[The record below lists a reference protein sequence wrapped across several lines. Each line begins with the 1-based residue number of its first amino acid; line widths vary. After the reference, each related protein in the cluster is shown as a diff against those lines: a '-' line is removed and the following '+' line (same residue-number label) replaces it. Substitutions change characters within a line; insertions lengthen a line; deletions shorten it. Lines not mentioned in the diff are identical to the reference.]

1 MNRAA
6 NTVSKLVA
14 MLAVAL
20 PLATATAQ
28 STKWSVARVDDAL
41 LIPPGGVSIAE
52 MSGVTYVGPVAGLH
66 RFIAAEET
74 HGQLIQFD
82 VAFTAAGAINSVSN
96 YTAIPISFTQDFEG
110 IAYTNPTRNS
120 VFVSHENGPGV
131 RELSLATGAGLQSL
145 TMPTV
150 FTTAGNKRS
159 NLGFES
165 LTRTLD
171 GATMWTANEQA
182 LTVDGPVATASAGTP
197 VRLLKMNVAG
207 NSVSIGPQYVY
218 QVAPIHG
225 SSTLGSPQSG
235 LSDLVAM
242 PDGTLLAL
250 ERSVAVTSPLYLNR
264 IYEIDFAG
272 ATDVSL
278 GATASGLIGQ
288 SYTPVSKSSV
298 WSGAADGA
306 SGQNLE
312 GLSLGPQ
319 LANGSWVLLGVVD
332 DGDDFSSNTIVSF
345 TATANPSADFDA
357 DGDVDGADFL
367 SWQRGVEITIGA
379 DLAEGDADRDGGVNG
394 ADLAIWEIQA
404 AASSASAVIPEPGA
418 ATLLMVAA
426 VFAIVAGHRKGAR
439 RASKDTPRKDTPR
452 LACAAGSKAGEGN
465 RTLA

>member
-1 MNRAA
+1 MSSTASI
-6 NTVSKLVA
+6 VSKFVA
-14 MLAVAL
+14 TFVVML
-20 PLATATAQ
+20 PLAAPPALAAN
-28 STKWSVARVDDAL
+28 WSVTRVNHAL
-41 LIPPGGVSIAE
+41 LTPPGGVSIAE

-74 HGQLIQFD
+74 HGELIQFD
-82 VAFTAAGAINSVSN
+82 VAFTAAGGISGVSN

-110 IAYTNPTRNS
+110 IAYTNPTSNS

-150 FTTAGNKRS
+150 FTLAGNKRP

-165 LTRTLD
+165 LARTLD
-171 GATMWTANEQA
+171 GTVMWTANEQA
-182 LTVDGPVATASAGTP
+182 LTVDGDIATASAGTP
-197 VRLLKMNVAG
+197 VRLLKMNVVG
-207 NSVSIGPQYVY
+207 NAVSIGPQYAYLVE
-218 QVAPIHG
+218 PIHG
-225 SSTLGSPQSG
+225 SSTFGSPQSG

-250 ERSVAVTSPLYLNR
+250 ERSVSFLASPSTYLNR
-264 IYEIDFAG
+264 IYEIDVDG

-278 GATASGLIGQ
+278 GPTASGLIGQ
-288 SYTPVSKSSV
+288 SYTSASKSLV

-306 SGQNLE
+306 SGQNFE

-332 DGDDFSSNTIVSF
+332 DGSGTDPLSSNTIVAF

-367 SWQRGVEITIGA
+367 AWQRGVGA
-379 DLAEGDADRDGGVNG
+379 TVGAELSEGDADRDGGIDG
-394 ADLAIWEIQA
+394 ADLSIWETQFATAHAASAIVPEPHTALLVLA
-404 AASSASAVIPEPGA
+404 AAAMSWIRS
-418 ATLLMVAA
+418 
-426 VFAIVAGHRKGAR
+426 R
-439 RASKDTPRKDTPR
+439 RIR
-452 LACAAGSKAGEGN
+452 LRAD
-465 RTLA
+465 R